1 MRHRPSSPRAYIIVG
16 VNFFFNLE
24 VWENKYRV
32 KIENMK
38 GKSPFG
44 MEVRDVLPKIT
55 GREGAN
61 CKKDIVFW
69 WTNCARVFE
78 AENW

>member
-1 MRHRPSSPRAYIIVG
+1 
-16 VNFFFNLE
+16 
-24 VWENKYRV
+24 
-32 KIENMK
+32 MK
-38 GKSPFG
+38 GESPFG
-44 MEVRDVLPKIT
+44 MEVRDALPKIT

-69 WTNCARVFE
+69 WTNYARVFE